1 MPRQITPRSTLEN
14 LKREA
19 KRWLEALRENL
30 SEARARL
37 ERALPEA
44 PKVPTLRDVQHAL
57 AREHGLPGWAA
68 LKNLLA
74 HPATED
80 PQQDDLVT
88 QFLDNACPDHHVR
101 GAQDHVR
108 ARHTALRLLER
119 HPEIAHASFYTEI
132 VCGNIAA
139 VELALA
145 TRPGLARLKTSEP
158 SSKRSG
164 SGDSGDLYKGTEPKG
179 WEPLSYLC
187 FTRLPLPMV
196 TDNAVGIA
204 RTLLDHGAD
213 PNVYFMAGGSRY
225 TPLVGA
231 IGEGEEDRPPH
242 PQRDA
247 LVRLLLARGAEP
259 YDMQVVY
266 NMGFH
271 GRVLWFLEMIY
282 DRAVQLGRK
291 ADWDDPEWPML
302 DMGGYGSGARWHLD
316 IAIKNNDVGLAE
328 WCLAHGANANAAPR
342 RDKRRPKISLYEA
355 AVRRGSDEIAQ
366 LLIRYGAVPTNVVL
380 SEMDTFTAACLRLDR
395 DAARAQLGAHPEFL
409 RAHEPIFA
417 ATEQD
422 RADVVEFLLDLGVS
436 PNVENADKERPLHI
450 AGYNNALRAAEL
462 LIARGAEIDP
472 VESNYG
478 NTPLGCAAH
487 YQYTAMM
494 ELLGRYSRDVWELTY
509 SGNIERL
516 RVVLREE
523 PERARVVAG
532 GHTPLMW
539 LPTADERRAMEIA
552 ELLLACGADASLCN
566 RDGMTAAGRAE
577 RIGMFDV
584 ADLLRRASSPPNTR
598 PTLERYEQMAA
609 NLLEAYGT
617 GTPDAMQRHWNDTW
631 HRRTWETMRRY
642 VQLDLGKRPET
653 ENADVAISLDD
664 ARLLVAR
671 DHGFK
676 SWQVL
681 AEYVANLPPGRQMIA
696 ATPVKLFTPGAGGP
710 VTDAES
716 TRDWAAAIEMM
727 REKRLAGLDAR
738 GQLTDDVLERI
749 SHLEHVT
756 SLQSGGSKALTD
768 AGVKY
773 LARMPQLRHLDLSGT
788 QVTDRGLEVLR
799 ELPALESISLS
810 WSGVTDAGVGHLR
823 NCERLQR
830 VDLSATNTGDGAIKA
845 LTGKSELCHFRSGV
859 LVTDA
864 GVPLLHQFPVF
875 KTWQGGEIS
884 LALLSA
890 DAAPNFLSLR
900 GSFTDRGL
908 GTLAGLDGLFA
919 LNVDDSNLPIT
930 PAGLAPLVT
939 LPNLCMLAFDATDAA
954 MPYIAAMPKL
964 RFLMCQDTVAGD
976 DGFVALSRSQSIE
989 NIWGRRC
996 YNLRDRGF
1004 AALATM
1010 PALRALSVSC
1020 KNVDDAALAA
1030 LPRFP
1035 ALRELMPM
1043 DVPDEGYR
1051 HIGRCDR
1058 LESLILMYCR
1068 ETTDAATEHVTGL
1081 PALKKYFASYNLITD
1096 RTPELLSG
1104 ISSLEQVEFSAC
1116 AGLTNAGIAT
1126 LARLPRLR
1134 EVRLDSLAKVTPEIA
1149 AAFPAHVRVNYSP

>member
-14 LKREA
+14 LRREA
-19 KRWLEALRENL
+19 KRWLKALRENL
-30 SEARARL
+30 GEARARL

-74 HPATED
+74 RHAPSDPAH
-80 PQQDDLVT
+80 DDLVT
-88 QFLDNACPDHHVR
+88 RFLDNACPDHHVR

-119 HPEIAHASFYTEI
+119 HPEIAHASFQTEI
-132 VCGNIAA
+132 VCGNIAG
-139 VELALA
+139 VEVALA
-145 TRPGLARLKTSEP
+145 AQTGLARLKTSEP
-158 SSKRSG
+158 GSVQSG
-164 SGDSGDLYKGTEPKG
+164 SGSVGDLYKGTAPKG

-187 FTRLPLPMV
+187 FTRLPLAAV
-196 TDNAVGIA
+196 TDNAVAIA
-204 RTLLDHGAD
+204 RMLLDHGAD
-213 PNVYFMAGGSRY
+213 PNVYFMAGGSQY

-247 LVRLLLARGAEP
+247 LVRLLLERGANP
-259 YDMQVVY
+259 YDIQVVY
-266 NMGFH
+266 NIGFH

-282 DRAVQLGRK
+282 ERALQLGRK
-291 ADWDDPEWPML
+291 ADWDDPEWSML
-302 DMGGYGSGARWHLD
+302 GMGGYGSGARWHLD
-316 IAIKNNDVGLAE
+316 IAIKHNDVELAA

-342 RDKRRPKISLYEA
+342 SDKRRPKISLYEA
-355 AVRRGSDEIAQ
+355 AVRNGSHEIAE
-366 LLIRYGAVPTNVVL
+366 LLIRYGATPTNVVL
-380 SEMDTFTAACLRLDR
+380 SDMETFVAACLRLDR
-395 DAARAQLGAHPEFL
+395 DAARAQLAAHPDFL

-436 PNVENADKERPLHI
+436 PNVENAEKERPLHI
-450 AGYNNALRAAEL
+450 AGYNNALRVAEL

-472 VESNYG
+472 VETNYG
-478 NTPLGCAAH
+478 NTPLGCADH
-487 YQYTAMM
+487 YQYAAMM

-509 SGNIERL
+509 IGNVERV
-516 RVVLREE
+516 RAVLREE

-539 LPTADERRAMEIA
+539 LPTADERRAMAVA
-552 ELLLACGADASLCN
+552 ELLLAHGADPSLRN
-566 RDGMTAAGRAE
+566 KDGMTAADRAE

-584 ADLLRRASSPPNTR
+584 AEMLRRASSPRDAR

-609 NLLEAYGT
+609 NLLEAYRT
-617 GTPDAMQRHWNDTW
+617 GTAEAMQRHWNDTW
-631 HRRTWETMRRY
+631 HRRSWDAMRRY
-642 VQLDLGKRPET
+642 VQLDLGKRPAA
-653 ENADVAISLDD
+653 ENGDVDISADD

-671 DHGFK
+671 DHGFEH
-676 SWQVL
+676 WQALVDYL
-681 AEYVANLPPGRQMIA
+681 AKLPPDRRMIA
-696 ATPVKLFTPGAGGP
+696 AMPVKLFTPGPDGAG
-710 VTDAES
+710 ASALS
-716 TRDWAAAIEMM
+716 TRDWDVAIESMKE
-727 REKRLAGLDAR
+727 RRLGGLDAK

-756 SLQSGGSKALTD
+756 SILSGGSKALSDT
-768 AGVKY
+768 GLRH

-810 WSGVTDAGVGHLR
+810 WTGITDAGVAHLR
-823 NCERLQR
+823 NCRHLRR
-830 VDLSATNTGDGAIKA
+830 VDLSATNTGDDAIKA
-845 LTGKSELCHFRSGV
+845 LMGMSTLCHFKSGAR
-859 LVTDA
+859 VTDA
-864 GVPLLHQFPVF
+864 GLPLLHQFPVF

-890 DAAPNFLSLR
+890 DAAPNFLLLR

-908 GTLAGLDGLFA
+908 GALAGLDGLFA
-919 LNVDDSNLPIT
+919 LNVDDSNLQVT
-930 PAGLAPLVT
+930 PAGIAPLVT
-939 LPNLCMLAFDATDAA
+939 LPNLGMLAFDATDEA

-964 RFLMCQDTVAGD
+964 RALMCQDTVAGD
-976 DGFVALSRSQSIE
+976 DGFVALSRSRSIE

-996 YNLRDRGF
+996 YNLRARGF
-1004 AALATM
+1004 TALSTM

-1020 KNVDDAALAA
+1020 KNVDDAALST

-1068 ETTDAATEHVTGL
+1068 DTTDAATEHITGL

-1104 ISSLEQVEFSAC
+1104 ISSLEKVEFSAC
-1116 AGLTNAGIAT
+1116 AGLSNTGIAA
-1126 LARLPRLR
+1126 LARLPRLK
-1134 EVRLDSLAKVTPEIA
+1134 EVLLDSMPKVTHEIV
-1149 AAFPAHVRVNYSP
+1149 AAFPAHVRVDYSP